1 MRERFFRYKDGQ
13 PYHLG
18 VSDVNGTLTIQ
29 RVTIE
34 DKGVFMC
41 KATNRAG
48 EKEVSFTAKVS
59 KIFQASSKI
68 ILVKVIGGP
77 YTQHEWIVIG
87 SVVGGVLFAGVVL
100 AAVVVGY
107 LLYKMKKTNKDHLM

>member
-59 KIFQASSKI
+59 KIF
-68 ILVKVIGGP
+68 
-77 YTQHEWIVIG
+77 
-87 SVVGGVLFAGVVL
+87 
-100 AAVVVGY
+100 
-107 LLYKMKKTNKDHLM
+107 